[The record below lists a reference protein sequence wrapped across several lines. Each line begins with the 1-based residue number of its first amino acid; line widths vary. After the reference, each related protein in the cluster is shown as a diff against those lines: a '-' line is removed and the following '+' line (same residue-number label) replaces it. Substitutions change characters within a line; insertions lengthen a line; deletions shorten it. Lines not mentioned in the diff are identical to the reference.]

1 MEKMVETEYAEDAGE
16 KEEMVHQDPQ
26 DPQDPP
32 DNMALMVQL
41 DP

>member
-1 MEKMVETEYAEDAGE
+1 MEKMVETEYAEYVVE
-16 KEEMVHQDPQ
+16 KEEMDHQDPL
-26 DPQDPP
+26 